1 MSCPTCPENPAPGRS
16 LFPMRKLHDRQSI
29 DFMSERMRHAKK
41 LCVSCSISNT
51 CRDAHLCLVDDQMR
65 WSKMQVCDDCLMYME
80 NFKLR

>member
-1 MSCPTCPENPAPGRS
+1 
-16 LFPMRKLHDRQSI
+16 
-29 DFMSERMRHAKK
+29 MRHAKK